1 MTNNVLYNILVNYIE
16 DNKTNY
22 DIDYKETIE
31 AIEELLEEIKKDY
44 KEML

>member
-31 AIEELLEEIKKDY
+31 TIEELLEEIKKDY